1 MHATDFTITPGGS
14 IWLLTPITPEATTWT
29 SDHLPADATHWGFS
43 FAIEARFVEDIVYG
57 IQEDGLTI
65 S

>member
-1 MHATDFTITPGGS
+1 MRTDFTITPGGS
-14 IWLLTPITPEATTWT
+14 IWLLTPITPAASEWT
-29 SDHLPADATHWGFS
+29 DEHLPADATHWANS
-43 FAIEARFVEDIVYG
+43 FAIEARYVEDIVVG